1 MRIIAFNGSP
11 RKNGNTSSTIR
22 AILEGAESVGADTTE
37 VMLHHIDM
45 KGCMGCFSC
54 NEKHGVC
61 AQKDALKPYL
71 DEMKDCDGFVFGCP
85 IYMYRIAGQMKLL
98 VDRLYSYYIPQ
109 PDGAYLSA
117 LPPGKTFAM
126 VISQGAVNPEQY
138 RKSIKWLS
146 GMAGTGLGMEEVGRI
161 NHVNSHEEPAGNN
174 IELLEEAR
182 AIGRRLLRKP

>member
-11 RKNGNTSSTIR
+11 RKNGNTSSTIK
-22 AILEGAESVGADTTE
+22 AILEGAASVGAETTE

-45 KGCMGCFSC
+45 KGCMGCLSC
-54 NEKHGVC
+54 NEKYGVC

-71 DEMKDCDGFVFGCP
+71 DEMKDCDGIVFGCP
-85 IYMYRIAGQMKLL
+85 IYMFRIAGQMKLL

-109 PDGAYLSA
+109 ETGGYKSA

-126 VISQGAVNPEQY
+126 VISQGAAEPEQY
-138 RKSIKWLS
+138 KRSVRWLS

-161 NHVNSHEEPAGNN
+161 NHTNSRIEPAAQNSD
-174 IELLEEAR
+174 LLEEAR
-182 AIGRRLLRKP
+182 AIGRRLLRK